1 MELSELNLNEEQLTG
16 VNEYLESQIQAKL
29 QSEGDKIRTKY
40 NNKIKEYETKVGE
53 YDITIEN
60 LKSKIPVEQTPEQ
73 IENER
78 RFKALE
84 DKENENIKKE
94 KMLDLQEKLS
104 NKGLNKQL
112 AQYLNVQGV
121 EDLETYL
128 GEIVEAIGKQATSTY
143 QPKKH
148 VDTAN
153 SNITKADFL
162 KMNYQQRTDLY
173 ASNPEL
179 YKLLS
184 K

>member
-40 NNKIKEYETKVGE
+40 NNKIKEYETKIGE
-53 YDITIEN
+53 YDITIKD
-60 LKSKIPVEQTPEQ
+60 LQSKVPVEKSPEQ
-73 IENER
+73 IENDKR
-78 RFKALE
+78 IKALE
-84 DKENENIKKE
+84 DKAKEVDKKE

-104 NKGLNKQL
+104 SKGLNKQL
-112 AQYLNVQGV
+112 HKFLNVEGV
-121 EDLETYL
+121 EDFETYL
-128 GEIVEAIGKQATSTY
+128 GELVEAIGKQSTSTY

-153 SNITKADFL
+153 SNITKADFQ
-162 KMNYQQRTDLY
+162 KMNYQQRTELY
-173 ASNPEL
+173 SSNPDL

>member
-1 MELSELNLNEEQLTG
+1 MELTELGLNEEQLTG
-16 VNEYLESQIQAKL
+16 VNTYLEETLNAKL

-40 NNKIKEYETKVGE
+40 NNEIKEYETKIGE
-53 YDITIEN
+53 YDTTIKD
-60 LKSKIPVEQTPEQ
+60 LQTKIPVDKTPEQ

-84 DKENENIKKE
+84 DKEKENIKKE
-94 KMLDLQEKLS
+94 KMLDLQQKLS
-104 NKGLNKQL
+104 DKGLNKQL
-112 AQYLNVQGV
+112 HKYLNIEGV

-128 GEIVEAIGKQATSTY
+128 GEIVEVIGKQATSTY

-153 SNITKADFL
+153 SNLTKADFL
-162 KMNYQQRTDLY
+162 KMNYQQRTELY

>member
-1 MELSELNLNEEQLTG
+1 MELSELNLNEEQLAG
-16 VNEYLESQIQAKL
+16 VNTYLEDQIKASV

-40 NNKIKEYETKVGE
+40 NTKIKEYETKIGE
-53 YDITIEN
+53 YDITVKD
-60 LKSKIPVEQTPEQ
+60 LQGKIPVEKTPEQ
-73 IENER
+73 IENEK

-84 DKENENIKKE
+84 DKEKENAKKE

-112 AQYLNVQGV
+112 HKFLNIEGV

-128 GEIVEAIGKQATSTY
+128 GELVEAIGKQASTY

-148 VDTAN
+148 VETN
-153 SNITKADFL
+153 SNITKADFK
-162 KMNYQQRTDLY
+162 KMNYQQRTELY